1 MFTGERGAV
10 ALLLGAVLL
19 LAGAAGGCRKWNA
32 LVLGDDEIVMSC
44 QESPATKSAVSAAP
58 SRETKEPEWIWHD
71 DDVDLLR
78 CVRRDLAD
86 FEAEIDEREQ
96 GFNQRGLTITARSGE
111 KFRIDGERYSTF
123 CRRGDRLYLA
133 DYSCIASGCAIVAYD
148 LSNGKVLWKKD
159 LKGLGNVEHSK
170 YRNRVVVAIES
181 ERIVVRSIEVYGAYV
196 ECLAQDDGRRLHHRL
211 VEIPKGK

>member
-1 MFTGERGAV
+1 MFARERRTV
-10 ALLLGAVLL
+10 AFIFFVVVASLSL
-19 LAGAAGGCRKWNA
+19 GGCRKWSA
-32 LVLGDDEIVMSC
+32 GIFGDGEIVMSC
-44 QESPATKSAVSAAP
+44 QESPKAATSP
-58 SRETKEPEWIWHD
+58 SVASSHETKEPEWIWHD

-86 FEAEIDEREQ
+86 FETEIDEREQ

-170 YRNRVVVAIES
+170 YRNRVVVTIES
-181 ERIVVRSIEVYGAYV
+181 ERIVARSIEVAGAYV
-196 ECLAQDDGRRLHHRL
+196 ECLAQDDGRQLHHRL
-211 VEIPKGK
+211 VELAKGK